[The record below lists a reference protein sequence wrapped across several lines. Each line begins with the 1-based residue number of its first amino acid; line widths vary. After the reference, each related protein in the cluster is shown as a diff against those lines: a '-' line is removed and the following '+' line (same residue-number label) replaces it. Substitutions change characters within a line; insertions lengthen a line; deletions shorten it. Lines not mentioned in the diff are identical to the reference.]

1 MFRASGSVR
10 ALSSELNKI
19 IDDYTLSEVEEGLKK
34 IKPSNT
40 RKTYTLEEIKANRPT
55 PPVSAEKVI
64 RDMRK

>member
-40 RKTYTLEEIKANRPT
+40 RKSYTLEEIKTNRPT